1 MSGDADVT
9 TGTHRFVIYEPTML
23 VALDLEWCLRD
34 HDPAAV
40 IVLAATLADGL
51 RLIAEGAVTLAI
63 LHAGVDQVGTAAV
76 PLLLIGDAA
85 EDRPGPWPVLRR
97 PFTAEDVAAAL
108 TRLGVPP
115 QQDCT

>member
-1 MSGDADVT
+1 MM
-9 TGTHRFVIYEPTML
+9 TGTHRFVIYEPTTL

-40 IVLAATLADGL
+40 IVLAPTLADAL
-51 RLIAEGAVTLAI
+51 RVIAEGAVRLAI
-63 LHAGVDQVGTAAV
+63 LHAAADQFGAAAV

-85 EDRPGPWPVLRR
+85 EERPGPWPVLRR
-97 PFTAEDVAAAL
+97 PFSAEDVTAAL

-115 QQDCT
+115 RQVCC